1 METLNP
7 APTPAD
13 LVGSYRSF
21 GEFGPVYQ
29 ITSRV
34 NGQKVHVV
42 VVETGEELDY
52 PIDQALQDPAAQ

>member
-1 METLNP
+1 MEFVMTP
-7 APTPAD
+7 PVPAD

-29 ITSRV
+29 VTGRV

-42 VVETGEELDY
+42 LVQTGEEIDY
-52 PIDQALQDPAAQ
+52 PIEQAIQDPAAQ